1 MTEPI
6 KCSRCDAGIIKDA
19 IEGLCPR
26 CLMARN
32 FDSRT
37 VPDEDA
43 SGGVPPLSLEDMKER
58 FPQFEILEYLG
69 RGGMGIVYKA
79 RQKTL
84 DRMVAIKV
92 LAGERQGEADFAAR
106 FEKEAKT
113 LAQMSHPNIV
123 TVHDFGENEGLYYIV
138 MEFVD
143 GVNLR
148 DLIHENRMEPKQ
160 ALQIVPPVCEALQYA
175 HDKGV
180 VHRDIKPEN
189 LLIDCDGRVKIADF
203 GIASLIGS
211 TGEKS
216 GTPPYM
222 APEQGAEGEVDHRA
236 DIYALGVVLYEM
248 LTGERPNSSL
258 DLPSQKVEVDI
269 RLDDIVMRAMS
280 KEPER
285 RYRTAKD
292 FQTVVQTLG
301 PGQAS
306 PESKSASNLQVGRQQ
321 IPKKAGVE
329 TQILKGLGITAMVL
343 GVVNA
348 LISLVS
354 LIVIPVFFSLG
365 RGLDAIAVR
374 PDFPPQLPQ
383 WMFGETV
390 RYGGSMMVA
399 FVVLS
404 VLYSLVVSLLCIL
417 GGHYMIRGTSRKW
430 AFTGAI
436 ACCLTPLWWP
446 LGLLIGVA
454 AIIVLVV
461 YAEQL
466 TDVQTLASSKPT
478 ITTGNPRLSMMAVF
492 SVILLIPLIL
502 MLLILP
508 IIGFAA
514 ARSHDAATGVITTG
528 EQVTFN

>member
-1 MTEPI
+1 MTEPM
-6 KCSRCDAGIIKDA
+6 KCNRCDAEIIEDA

-32 FDSRT
+32 FETRT
-37 VPDEDA
+37 VPEGE
-43 SGGVPPLSLEDMKER
+43 SNGGVSPLSLEEMKER
-58 FPQFEILEYLG
+58 FPQFEIFECLG
-69 RGGMGIVYKA
+69 RGGMGVVYKA

-92 LAGERQGEADFAAR
+92 LAGEWQGETDFAAR

-123 TVHDFGENEGLYYIV
+123 TVHDFGENQGLYYIV

-148 DLIHENRMEPKQ
+148 DLIHENRMEAKQ
-160 ALQIVPPVCEALQYA
+160 ALQIVPPICEALQYA

-211 TGEKS
+211 SGENS

-222 APEQGAEGEVDHRA
+222 APEQGTSREVDHRA

-248 LTGERPNSSL
+248 LTGERPNSAL

-280 KEPER
+280 REPER

-301 PGQAS
+301 PGQSSGAS
-306 PESKSASNLQVGRQQ
+306 QETTTSRSVSSQPAEKV
-321 IPKKAGVE
+321 GVE
-329 TQILKGLGITAMVL
+329 TQILKGLGITAIVL

-348 LISLVS
+348 L
-354 LIVIPVFFSLG
+354 
-365 RGLDAIAVR
+365 
-374 PDFPPQLPQ
+374 
-383 WMFGETV
+383 
-390 RYGGSMMVA
+390 
-399 FVVLS
+399 
-404 VLYSLVVSLLCIL
+404 
-417 GGHYMIRGTSRKW
+417 TS
-430 AFTGAI
+430 
-436 ACCLTPLWWP
+436 
-446 LGLLIGVA
+446 
-454 AIIVLVV
+454 
-461 YAEQL
+461 
-466 TDVQTLASSKPT
+466 
-478 ITTGNPRLSMMAVF
+478 
-492 SVILLIPLIL
+492 LIPLIVSGPFL
-502 MLLILP
+502 SYLRG
-508 IIGFAA
+508 IGFDENL
-514 ARSHDAATGVITTG
+514 RRQPSHFPQTLKTGWRFG
-528 EQVTFN
+528 SA

>member
-6 KCSRCDAGIIKDA
+6 KCSRCDAEIIEDA

-32 FDSRT
+32 FDTRT

-43 SGGVPPLSLEDMKER
+43 AGGGPPLSLEDMKER

-148 DLIHENRMEPKQ
+148 DLIHENRMESKQ

-280 KEPER
+280 QEPER

-306 PESKSASNLQVGRQQ
+306 AEVEHVPDTQVVSPQRD
-321 IPKKAGVE
+321 KKVGVE
-329 TQILKGLGITAMVL
+329 TQILKGLGITAIVL

-348 LISLVS
+348 L
-354 LIVIPVFFSLG
+354 FSLASVIAIPALFG
-365 RGLDAIAVR
+365 VERGVRVDGVREGFPSGFPLSTVGDSFLFPKGMVIA
-374 PDFPPQLPQ
+374 FLI
-383 WMFGETV
+383 
-390 RYGGSMMVA
+390 
-399 FVVLS
+399 LS
-404 VLYSLVVSLLCIL
+404 ILYSLVISTLCVL
-417 GGHYMIRGTSRKW
+417 GGRHMIRGTSRNW
-430 AFTGAI
+430 AFVGAA

-446 LGLLIGVA
+446 LGLVIGVA
-454 AIIVLVV
+454 AIIVLIV
-461 YAEQL
+461 YPEQL
-466 TDVQTLASSKPT
+466 SVAQPLVSSGTKG
-478 ITTGNPRLSMMAVF
+478 GNEKPRLSVMAVG
-492 SVILLIPLIL
+492 SVILLTPFLLLPLIVL
-502 MLLILP
+502 VLWVLDVM
-508 IIGFAA
+508 
-514 ARSHDAATGVITTG
+514 R
-528 EQVTFN
+528 